1 MEKLLKMEDLNKL
14 EIASAN
20 PCCVNK
26 KTKKSVSILNLNR
39 GRCDPVSCFCGW
51 SCLGCIASITSIL
64 VTLGGIAYLIYYL
77 VTISTRFS
85 G

>member
-1 MEKLLKMEDLNKL
+1 MKKLLKMEDLNKL

-20 PCCVNK
+20 SCCVNK

-39 GRCDPVSCFCGW
+39 GRCEPVSCFVGW
-51 SCLGCIASITSIL
+51 SCLGCIASIASIL
-64 VTLGGIAYLIYYL
+64 VALGGIAYLIYYF
-77 VTISTRFS
+77 VTLSNRFS